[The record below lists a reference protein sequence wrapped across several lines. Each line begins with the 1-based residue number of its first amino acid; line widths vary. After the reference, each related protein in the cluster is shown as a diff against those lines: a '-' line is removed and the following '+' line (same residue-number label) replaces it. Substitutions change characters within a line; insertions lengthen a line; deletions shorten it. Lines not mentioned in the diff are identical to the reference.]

1 MKRLWLFCFPLLF
14 VPNLGFSQQTTF
26 GVFEVSDWL
35 IVPFLLLLMIA
46 PSNKYE
52 QRVSQLNPMLWG
64 FLICALL
71 STLSIH
77 FRYDY
82 LDDVPILIG
91 SCLKLARLVLYVIA
105 GILITRKLSDPET
118 RSMWLWSLLSALFM
132 LSLGLLASRTDP
144 GAQQVAQS
152 SDSLSG
158 YKSYNVIVV
167 SVAILCS
174 YIAGLWID
182 TVGSRRW
189 NRLAGAGIVFAGCAV
204 FLSSSLTSHGRGG
217 WVAFGAGFGYIL
229 WKRTRAVRT
238 LAVIFMLGS
247 VSLTAYETLP
257 TFKSLVDLTFSS
269 AENSSS
275 EPLDDGARLSSWS
288 EEAPKFLNAPLLGT
302 GFYHR
307 GGNSGLWPNGSHN
320 FFIQMFLETGI
331 GGGLL
336 VLLILAVAWQQ
347 AGLQV
352 AVRNKVSIATR
363 AALLTAFAGG
373 MSGEY
378 YYGGTGVL
386 VLFAVLAIVGSM
398 PIEQRVKRR
407 AGAIDGL
414 DMQTALGATAS

>member
-1 MKRLWLFCFPLLF
+1 VKRLWLFCFPLLF

-35 IVPFLLLLMIA
+35 IVPFLLLLMIT
-46 PSNKYE
+46 PSSKYE
-52 QRVSQLNPMLWG
+52 QRVSQLNPLLWG

-82 LDDVPILIG
+82 LDDVPVLIG
-91 SCLKLARLVLYVIA
+91 SCLKLGRLVLYVVA
-105 GILITRKLSDPET
+105 GILITRKLSDPEV
-118 RSMWLWSLLSALFM
+118 RSMWLWSLLSALLM
-132 LSLGLLASRTDP
+132 LSIGLLASRTDP
-144 GAQQVAQS
+144 GAQPVAQS
-152 SDSLSG
+152 SDSLAG

-182 TVGSRRW
+182 NVGSRRW
-189 NRLAGAGIVFAGCAV
+189 GRLASAGIVFAGCAV

-217 WVAFGAGFGYIL
+217 WVAFAAGFGYIL
-229 WKRTRAVRT
+229 WKRTQAVRT
-238 LAVIFMLGS
+238 LAIIVMLGLA
-247 VSLTAYETLP
+247 SLTAYETLP

-269 AENSSS
+269 AENSKS
-275 EPLDDGARLSSWS
+275 ELDDGARLSSWS
-288 EEAPKFLNAPLLGT
+288 EEAPKFLNAPFLGT

-307 GGNSGLWPNGSHN
+307 GGNSGLWSTGSHN
-320 FFIQMFLETGI
+320 FFIQMFLETGV

-336 VLLILAVAWQQ
+336 VLLILAVAWHQ

-352 AVRNKVSIATR
+352 AARNRVSLATR
-363 AALLTAFAGG
+363 AALFTAVAGG

-386 VLFAVLAIVGSM
+386 VLFAVLAVVGSM
-398 PIEQRVKRR
+398 PIEKRVGKHASANDRLR
-407 AGAIDGL
+407 L
-414 DMQTALGATAS
+414 QPLGWGTTAS